1 MNQDPGERNDP
12 EIDKFLAVCEIF
24 SKNQEVG
31 WFSLLFMISNHYNSK
46 ESWWKTIWHAN
57 IQDLHRV
64 ESSDKQNF
72 IFNTQYLH
80 HVVS

>member
-1 MNQDPGERNDP
+1 
-12 EIDKFLAVCEIF
+12 
-24 SKNQEVG
+24 
-31 WFSLLFMISNHYNSK
+31 MISNHYNSK